1 MRPFLFELS
10 FEAKWLPT
18 NLPLTFNV
26 TGTDYFPAP
35 HSENILHAHKVTTNM
50 LLLLCYNVRVIK
62 IKKSHIES
70 PKQCDYSD
78 HNTSSRSDL
87 RIYYV
92 KLLATV
98 AVGINAIATVA
109 VTTVTR
115 QQD

>member
-1 MRPFLFELS
+1 MI
-10 FEAKWLPT
+10 
-18 NLPLTFNV
+18 
-26 TGTDYFPAP
+26 
-35 HSENILHAHKVTTNM
+35 ILQ
-50 LLLLCYNVRVIK
+50 CYDMQIIIN
-62 IKKSHIES
+62 KKSY
-70 PKQCDYSD
+70 YSIPIGDAYDD
-78 HNTSSRSDL
+78 HLTSTRRNL